1 MHRTIGCSL
10 AFFLISLTFMLS
22 SPVYATSILGD
33 SNIEVSTTTLTSQ
46 YVMALTKF
54 TVTHPTTIFSVSLFL
69 QYDGSD
75 GSQCIKFGI
84 YADDGGAYGQSNPL
98 GQPLV
103 AATQNG
109 YCLQTGN
116 FGPAWETWA
125 LLPGDYMAINEA
137 GTYWL
142 CTLALQSYGTI
153 YHFTY
158 TGAYGGQ
165 FLYQY
170 GYFYYGFPASYALGF
185 PTTVFGNTAYTD
197 GQGLILPF
205 NSANIGE
212 YNAPFSFYATGT

>member
-1 MHRTIGCSL
+1 
-10 AFFLISLTFMLS
+10 MLS
-22 SPVYATSILGD
+22 SPVYATSVLGD
-33 SNIEVSTTTLTSQ
+33 SNIEVSTSTLTSQ

-54 TVTHPTTIFSVSLFL
+54 TVTRPTTIFSVSLFL

-84 YADDGGAYGQSNPL
+84 YADNGGTYGQSNPL
-98 GQPLV
+98 GQPLA

-109 YCLQTGN
+109 YCLRTGN
-116 FGPAWETWA
+116 FGPTWETWA
-125 LLPGDYMAINEA
+125 LLPGDYMTINEA

-142 CTLALQSYGTI
+142 CTLALQGYGTI

-185 PTTVFGNTAYTD
+185 PPTVFGNTTYTD